1 MSVQSA
7 GVELEARVQRLFLA
21 QGIFAERGL
30 LPSADDGHH
39 MMATDIDV
47 LTSEYASGFH
57 LTRRHAECKS
67 GKNVALLDR
76 ILWLRGVRSMLGADT
91 SYLIVADFN
100 EGASNFARSLEVDVL
115 TVNQLESWETSI
127 DIRLDLW
134 PNRSNYALYQ
144 PVKNQWLK
152 IGKQKEAGPHWQLI
166 REAIQFVEIDSWLR
180 FRYGLLSRLL
190 RLFSHVSAEHKA
202 GDKPIDWTVAA
213 KYTCSALLVRLA
225 QYLLAVCHDVT
236 RVPVSDVNGYLYQRL
251 TFGDQ
256 DPERAMGLIKN
267 TIAWV
272 EQGLRHTGTSLPST
286 IDIERLSTPP
296 SYAGEFVSLIQRLL
310 KHSNEA
316 RYLPIAVETA
326 QFADIET
333 LKAFPRLKAAAS
345 AGDTL
350 AALTKGFVIAALP
363 VEKPLVDSVREDLQR
378 STS

>member
-7 GVELEARVQRLFLA
+7 GIELEARVQRLFLA

-30 LPSADDGHH
+30 LPSAGDGHR

-47 LTSEYASGFH
+47 LTSESGSVFH

-76 ILWLRGVRSMLGADT
+76 ILWLRGVRSMLGADA
-91 SYLIVADFN
+91 SYLVVADFN

-115 TVNQLESWETSI
+115 TANQLESWEISI
-127 DIRLDLW
+127 DIRSDLW

-144 PVKNQWLK
+144 PAKDRWLK
-152 IGKQKEAGPHWQLI
+152 IGKQKEADSHWQLI

-180 FRYGLLSRLL
+180 FQYGLLSRLL
-190 RLFSHVSAEHKA
+190 RLFSRVSTESSA
-202 GDKPIDWTVAA
+202 GDKPADWIVAA
-213 KYTCSALLVRLA
+213 KYVCSILLVRLA

-256 DPERAMGLIKN
+256 DPGRAMGLIKS
-267 TIAWV
+267 TIEWV
-272 EQGLRHTGTSLPST
+272 EQGLRHIGTSLPST

-296 SYAGEFVSLIQRLL
+296 SYAEEFVSLIQRLL

-326 QFADIET
+326 QFTDTET
-333 LKAFPRLKAAAS
+333 LKAFPRLKAAAA
-345 AGDTL
+345 AGDNL
-350 AALTKGFVIAALP
+350 AALTKGFVIAALS
-363 VEKPLVDSVREDLQR
+363 VEKPLVDSVHEDLQR
-378 STS
+378 SAS